1 MYRNSLILLIALL
14 AMAFG
19 TQAQQLA
26 VKSFRSLPHD
36 MDALQNYPLKD
47 QNGEICAIVKVQT
60 LEKGFLF
67 DNGSI
72 GIHEI
77 KSPDRKE
84 LPTAH

>member
-1 MYRNSLILLIALL
+1 MYRYSLILLIALL